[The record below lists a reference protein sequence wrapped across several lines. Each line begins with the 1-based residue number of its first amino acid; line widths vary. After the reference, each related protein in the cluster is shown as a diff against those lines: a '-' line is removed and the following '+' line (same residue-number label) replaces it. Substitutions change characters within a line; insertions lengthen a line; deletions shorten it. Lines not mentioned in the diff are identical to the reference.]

1 MAVKFTS
8 VKCPECG
15 ANLPIE
21 EGRERVFC
29 SYCGTPVVITN
40 ENEKIIRHIDEAKIK
55 RAETDRVI
63 KYGQF
68 ELEKKCIERELDDAY
83 SVRKLQSVLIKIW
96 IVLVLIIFCICL
108 WFVFR
113 ERGRGFFDAFLFI
126 GYVGAPIVAGGGFL
140 IFKVLPD
147 KTERKQLINHGGI
160 CFPKRL
166 EPFNEQDFH
175 HMRKVLESSGF
186 SNIKCINK
194 HDVILGIF
202 AKADKVE
209 TVSVDGK
216 EITSGGKIYL
226 PNTPITITYHGK

>member
-1 MAVKFTS
+1 MPGHHTLLGMNCVATGPSCVFRCAVSAAHFLFPNASNITEMRWLTMAVKFTS

-68 ELEKKCIERELDDAY
+68 ELEKKCIERDLNDAY
-83 SVRKLQSVLIKIW
+83 SVRKLQSALIKIW

-108 WFVFR
+108 WLMFR
-113 ERGRGFFDAFLFI
+113 EGGRGFFDAFLFMA
-126 GYVGAPIVAGGGFL
+126 YDL
-140 IFKVLPD
+140 L
-147 KTERKQLINHGGI
+147 
-160 CFPKRL
+160 FPFELLDR
-166 EPFNEQDFH
+166 FWD
-175 HMRKVLESSGF
+175 
-186 SNIKCINK
+186 I
-194 HDVILGIF
+194 
-202 AKADKVE
+202 
-209 TVSVDGK
+209 
-216 EITSGGKIYL
+216 
-226 PNTPITITYHGK
+226 